1 VRVDGYLSGDV
12 IKPQAAMNEQISH
25 GKSQNGKSQNEV
37 LVIGSVALDSVETPV
52 GRIDNALGGAAT
64 YGSVAA
70 SLFAPVHLVG
80 VVGADFPDEHLQFLK
95 DRNIDLAGL
104 QIVEGGSTF
113 RWKGDYNDDL
123 NQAVT
128 HETHLGVFEHFEPKL
143 PEHYRSADFVF
154 LANINPEL
162 QLKVLEQVRAPKL
175 VLCDTMNL
183 WINIAREQ
191 VLEVFK
197 RVDIA
202 VLNDS
207 EAKMLTEFDNVIQA
221 GRALKKLGPR
231 HVIIKKGEHGALMFS
246 GDENGDE
253 ELFAAPSFPLDEV
266 VDPTGAGDSFA
277 GSLMGYLAQSGDLSR
292 ENLRRAVVYGSVV
305 ASTTVQDFS
314 LAALRE
320 LSKQAVE
327 ERYQAVRAM
336 SAF

>member
-1 VRVDGYLSGDV
+1 
-12 IKPQAAMNEQISH
+12 MNENISH
-25 GKSQNGKSQNEV
+25 EKSQHEV
-37 LVIGSVALDSVETPV
+37 LVVGSVALDSVETPV
-52 GRIDNALGGAAT
+52 GRKDNALGGAAT

-70 SLFAPVHLVG
+70 SLFAPVRLVG

-95 DRNIDLAGL
+95 ERNIDLAGL
-104 QIVEGGSTF
+104 QIVEGGDTF
-113 RWKGDYNDDL
+113 RWKGDYNEDL

-128 HETHLGVFEHFEPKL
+128 HETHLGVFEHFEPNL
-143 PEHYRSADFVF
+143 PAHYRDADYVF

-162 QLKVLEQVRAPKL
+162 QLKVLDQVRAPKL

-191 VLEVFK
+191 VLEVFG

-202 VLNDS
+202 VLNDG
-207 EAKMLTEFDNVIQA
+207 EAKMLTETENVIQA

-231 HVIIKKGEHGALMFS
+231 HVIIKKGEHGAVMFS
-246 GDENGDE
+246 SDENGKE

-277 GSLMGYLAQSGDLSR
+277 GSLIGYLAKSGDLSR

-320 LSKQAVE
+320 LSPQAVE
-327 ERYQAVRAM
+327 ERYQTVRAM